1 MNVYPPR
8 QNSLSAVLYIHYGAY
23 DKKKSDTTSQ
33 EMSMEYNSSGTLAM
47 LLCLD
52 LNFQMI

>member
-1 MNVYPPR
+1 MYTPPR